1 MPINCKFF
9 EMYKREPEEA
19 RNPDKTQWKQL
30 KQGCRTV
37 VFFVNFGSEIE
48 IGNQQ
53 VWGKNLSIMNLA
65 KKKGKKRPK
74 FQVYGMMD
82 RKGDEILSTTLR
94 LCPSLLELVWTS
106 PFLSI
111 TPKIGKLWNLFSPI
125 SLDNSHFF
133 RFSLV
138 SLAK

>member
-53 VWGKNLSIMNLA
+53 VWG
-65 KKKGKKRPK
+65 
-74 FQVYGMMD
+74 
-82 RKGDEILSTTLR
+82 
-94 LCPSLLELVWTS
+94 
-106 PFLSI
+106 
-111 TPKIGKLWNLFSPI
+111 
-125 SLDNSHFF
+125 
-133 RFSLV
+133 
-138 SLAK
+138 

>member
-1 MPINCKFF
+1 M
-9 EMYKREPEEA
+9 
-19 RNPDKTQWKQL
+19 
-30 KQGCRTV
+30 